1 MDAGATAARSA
12 AFTPP
17 GSTGCPS
24 RALTFERQ
32 LKPLWDR
39 MDARHKI
46 QVDRCVVSFSP
57 KKLDPDKE
65 LDQLKALEIGRRIAE
80 ANAPHCQ
87 SAVFVQS
94 DGKGHR
100 LHQHILT
107 NMCWSSLFLQ
117 TSLDASILGLHKYN
131 FFVPPA

>member
-1 MDAGATAARSA
+1 ML
-12 AFTPP
+12 PN
-17 GSTGCPS
+17 

-46 QVDRCVVSFSP
+46 QVGRCVVSFSP
-57 KKLDPDKE
+57 KELDSDKE

-80 ANAPHCQ
+80 ANAPHCR

-100 LHQHILT
+100 LHLHILT